1 MDTKTVL
8 AKAFIALILFSAL
21 IGAQFVN
28 LVAANFLPPLPS
40 LPSIYIRSDG
50 TVDPPAAI
58 QRIGEVYTFTGNIAD
73 HTLEIQ
79 RDNIVVDGAGYTLQ
93 GNTSGNGI
101 KLTNRTGVT
110 IKNLELKQFRTC
122 INIHSSSNIIIIGNN
137 ITDNGNAI
145 AFHSSV
151 NNRIEGNKIAGN
163 HVAILLYNA
172 SSHNSIIGNSMT
184 NNGNGIWSE
193 FNPSPSSDNNIIG
206 NNVSENTNFGIL
218 LRGSS
223 NDLVKG
229 NRIEN
234 NEDGIFLSGSA
245 CQHNTIVDNNIANN
259 NNGIYIGADA
269 KHNTITKN
277 NIANNGKGIHV
288 SFSSNNIFCQNN
300 FIDNTIQV
308 YDSIEEFPDSKSPS
322 ESIWNDGVTGN
333 YWSDYNGIDSD
344 NDGIGDTPYVIDE
357 NNQDNYPLLNL
368 ADVEV
373 LPEFPSWTIMLLVLA
388 VLTVAVTIYKQR
400 LIKLRN
406 KKRMSCKQELLKR
419 K

>member
-1 MDTKTVL
+1 MNKYALTLSL
-8 AKAFIALILFSAL
+8 AMLFSILF
-21 IGAQFVN
+21 GVQFVN
-28 LVAANFLPPLPS
+28 LAAANFLPPPPS
-40 LPSIYIRSDG
+40 LPSVYIRSDG

-73 HTLEIQ
+73 RTLEIQ

-110 IKNLELKQFRTC
+110 IKNLDLKKFRTC
-122 INIHSSSNIIIIGNN
+122 INIHSSSNIIIIGNT
-137 ITDNGNAI
+137 ITDNENAI
-145 AFHSSV
+145 TFHSSV
-151 NNRIEGNKIAGN
+151 NNRIEENKIAGN

-172 SSHNSIIGNSMT
+172 SSHNSIIGNNVT

-193 FNPSPSSDNNIIG
+193 FNPSPSNYNNIIG

-218 LRGSS
+218 LRSSS

-234 NEDGIFLSGSA
+234 NEEGIFLSGSA
-245 CQHNTIVDNNIANN
+245 CQHNTIVENNIANN
-259 NNGIYIGADA
+259 NNGIYIGGDP

-277 NIANNGKGIHV
+277 NISNNGKGVHV

-308 YDSIEEFPDSKSPS
+308 YDSVEEFPDSRSPS
-322 ESIWNDGVTGN
+322 ESNWNDGVTGN
-333 YWSDYNGIDSD
+333 YWSDYTGADSD
-344 NDGIGDTPYVIDE
+344 GDGIGDTPHIIDA
-357 NNQDNYPLLNL
+357 NNQDPYPLMET
-368 ADVEV
+368 AQI
-373 LPEFPSWTIMLLVLA
+373 PEFPGWTPILLVLA
-388 VLTVAVTIYKQR
+388 VLAVAVTFYKQR

-406 KKRMSCKQELLKR
+406 KKV
-419 K
+419 

>member
-1 MDTKTVL
+1 MNTKTVL
-8 AKAFIALILFSAL
+8 AKVFIALILFSAL
-21 IGAQFVN
+21 IGVQLVN
-28 LVAANFLPPLPS
+28 LAAANFLPPPPS

-58 QRIGEVYTFTGNIAD
+58 QRIGEVYTFTGNITD
-73 HTLEIQ
+73 RTLEIQ

-122 INIHSSSNIIIIGNN
+122 INIHSSSNIIIIGNT

-145 AFHSSV
+145 AFDSSV
-151 NNRIEGNKIAGN
+151 NNRIKGNKIAGN

-172 SSHNSIIGNSMT
+172 SSHNSIIGNSIE

-218 LRGSS
+218 LRSSS
-223 NDLVKG
+223 NDLVEG
-229 NRIEN
+229 NRVEN

-259 NNGIYIGADA
+259 NNGIYIGGDP
-269 KHNTITKN
+269 KHNNITKN
-277 NIANNGKGIHV
+277 NIANNGRGIYV
-288 SFSSNNIFCQNN
+288 SHSSNNTLYQNN
-300 FIDNTIQV
+300 FIDNTIQI
-308 YDSIEEFPDSKSPS
+308 YGTIDEFPESNAPS
-322 ESIWNDGVTGN
+322 ANIWSYGATGN
-333 YWSDYNGIDSD
+333 YWSNYNGTDSD
-344 NDGIGDTPYVIDE
+344 GDGIGDIPYIIDA
-357 NNQDNYPLLNL
+357 NNQDPYPLMET
-368 ADVEV
+368 AHI
-373 LPEFPSWTIMLLVLA
+373 PEFPELTPMLLVLA
-388 VLTVAVTIYKQR
+388 VLTVAVAIYKQR

-406 KKRMSCKQELLKR
+406 KKRMSCKQELLEK